1 VKSDEHGQAVHV
13 VIDREPRPEFPHTC
27 HRIGACDP
35 FVSDTENVL
44 LHRQSRVESSS
55 GGTKAYVIDGE
66 RIPYFFD
73 GRNRTRALFFKY
85 VRGITDRWDVKAQ
98 LPFFNIAFDD
108 IADERTS
115 NGLGDLRI
123 ESRYNLV
130 RVPLVLTVGGAI
142 KLPTGEFVNDAEI
155 VPVGEGQYDFDVFVE
170 VGRALW
176 PVRGYV
182 TGKIGY
188 RFRTKNQ
195 EIDIDFGDELIWR
208 VEGGY
213 QFGTRIYSKI
223 VLRGLH
229 GFESTS
235 FGLSIDSLRR
245 RVIYLEPGARF
256 TLAASR
262 TIEVTVPI
270 SRSRGATGR
279 QCPFS
284 TSISLRPSEPSYLAS
299 ET

>member
-1 VKSDEHGQAVHV
+1 MSSNRRARPHRVGYRERSPSSAVSG
-13 VIDREPRPEFPHTC
+13 R
-27 HRIGACDP
+27 
-35 FVSDTENVL
+35 
-44 LHRQSRVESSS
+44 SSS
-55 GGTKAYVIDGE
+55 EGTKAAYL
-66 RIPYFFD
+66 
-73 GRNRTRALFFKY
+73 TRALFFEY
-85 VRGITDRWDVKAQ
+85 ERGITHRWDVKAQ

-115 NGLGDLRI
+115 NGPGDLRI

-130 RVPLVLTVGGAI
+130 RDPLVLTVGGAI
-142 KLPTGEFVNDAEI
+142 KFPTGEFVNDAEI
-155 VPVGEGQYDFDVFVE
+155 VPVGEGQYDVDVFVE
-170 VGRALW
+170 VGRSLW

-213 QFGTRIYSKI
+213 QFGKRIYSKI
-223 VLRGLH
+223 ALRGLQ

-235 FGLSIDSLRR
+235 FDFPIDSLRR
-245 RVIYLEPGARF
+245 QAVYLEPGASF

-262 TIEVTVPI
+262 AIEVTVPI
-270 SRSRGATGR
+270 SIAGR
-279 QCPFS
+279 NWPAGPVLNIHFTQTF
-284 TSISLRPSEPSYLAS
+284 
-299 ET
+299 

>member
-1 VKSDEHGQAVHV
+1 MRPLRVGYRERSPSSAVSG
-13 VIDREPRPEFPHTC
+13 R
-27 HRIGACDP
+27 
-35 FVSDTENVL
+35 
-44 LHRQSRVESSS
+44 SSS

-235 FGLSIDSLRR
+235 FGLSIDSL
-245 RVIYLEPGARF
+245 
-256 TLAASR
+256 
-262 TIEVTVPI
+262 
-270 SRSRGATGR
+270 
-279 QCPFS
+279 
-284 TSISLRPSEPSYLAS
+284 
-299 ET
+299 

>member
-1 VKSDEHGQAVHV
+1 M
-13 VIDREPRPEFPHTC
+13 
-27 HRIGACDP
+27 DP
-35 FVSDTENVL
+35 IL
-44 LHRQSRVESSS
+44 RAMGSRVVSMLLLLSCAAHSAEAGAWTFSK
-55 GGTKAYVIDGE
+55 GVNWLKVGLMLQDTTERYFIDGE

-73 GRNRTRALFFKY
+73 GRNQTRALFFEY

-130 RVPLVLTVGGAI
+130 SDPLVLTVGGAI
-142 KLPTGEFVNDAEI
+142 KFPTGEFVNDAEI

-170 VGRALW
+170 VGRSLW

-213 QFGTRIYSKI
+213 QFAERIYSKI

-235 FGLSIDSLRR
+235 FGLPIDSLKR
-245 RVIYLEPGARF
+245 RVVYLEPGASF
-256 TLAASR
+256 TLSPSR
-262 TIEVTVPI
+262 AIEVTVPI
-270 SRSRGATGR
+270 SIAGR
-279 QCPFS
+279 NWPAGPVININFTQTF
-284 TSISLRPSEPSYLAS
+284 
-299 ET
+299 